1 MSQTPTP
8 IKTSPHSLFGV
19 SEIGKEKEPKVV
31 ELGEKER
38 EGTKLFV
45 GGLTLCV
52 EYEGKWR
59 DIMIKL
65 NMKKTDGK
73 EKAKPFETIV
83 QICRSLKEDLRYII
97 TKDNTDELLTIEY
110 TTKT

>member
-1 MSQTPTP
+1 
-8 IKTSPHSLFGV
+8 
-19 SEIGKEKEPKVV
+19 
-31 ELGEKER
+31 
-38 EGTKLFV
+38 
-45 GGLTLCV
+45 
-52 EYEGKWR
+52 
-59 DIMIKL
+59 MIKL